1 MGDRGFTLVEVVLSS
16 AMLVALAAG
25 ASPAIAAAI
34 REGHTSRLRL
44 VATAAAAGS
53 ERNSSIFAAADI
65 ASGGDALDAA
75 GGPAD
80 AIGSAVYERRWTTEA
95 LSGDAEVLVLDVS
108 VRTRDGRVSAH
119 LITVRAQR

>member
-34 REGHTSRLRL
+34 REGHASRLRL
-44 VATAAAAGS
+44 VATAAAAGKIEELRS
-53 ERNSSIFAAADI
+53 LPAAGI

-75 GGPAD
+75 GGPAG
-80 AIGSAVYERRWTTEA
+80 AIRSAVYERRWTAEA
-95 LSGDAEVLVLDVS
+95 LSSDAEVLVLDVS

-119 LITVRAQR
+119 LITLRAER

>member
-34 REGHTSRLRL
+34 REGHGSRLRL
-44 VATAAAAGS
+44 VAAAAAAGKIEELRS
-53 ERNSSIFAAADI
+53 LPTPDI
-65 ASGGDALDAA
+65 ASGGDTLDAA
-75 GGPAD
+75 GAHAD
-80 AIGSAVYERRWTTEA
+80 AMGSAVYERRWTTEA

-119 LITVRAQR
+119 LITLRAPR